1 MWARPALY
9 HVVDVVDEANADGV
23 VITVGGVARSLG
35 VDQPRA
41 SRLVAEAVAAGL
53 LRREADAADGRRSV
67 LALTADGR
75 RLQAAAAQR
84 RRTDLATLL
93 TEWPDDDR
101 QTFARLLSAFV
112 ARWNDTAAESDHR
125 NS

>member
-1 MWARPALY
+1 MWTRPALY
-9 HVVDVVDEANADGV
+9 RVVDVVDEAIADHR
-23 VITVGGVARSLG
+23 VITVGGVARALG

-53 LRREADAADGRRSV
+53 VRREADAADGRRSV
-67 LALTADGR
+67 LALTPDGQ

-84 RRTDLATLL
+84 RRDDLATLL
-93 TEWPDDDR
+93 ADWPDGDR

-112 ARWNDTAAESDHR
+112 TRWQETFDESDHR

>member
-1 MWARPALY
+1 M
-9 HVVDVVDEANADGV
+9 
-23 VITVGGVARSLG
+23 TVGGVARALG

-53 LRREADAADGRRSV
+53 VRREADAADGRRSV

-84 RRTDLATLL
+84 RRADLATMLSD
-93 TEWPDDDR
+93 WPDGDR
-101 QTFARLLSAFV
+101 RTFARLLSAFA
-112 ARWNDTAAESDHR
+112 ARWYETFEESDHR